1 MQRGLVKEEEESL
14 SVSAVSTVS
23 ALCLIQFLLEFFF
36 FSLLSVYLWLMF
48 APRACRKRSFD

>member
-1 MQRGLVKEEEESL
+1 MKEEEESL

-36 FSLLSVYLWLMF
+36 FFVAERLFMAHVCPEGMQE
-48 APRACRKRSFD
+48 KVI